1 VAETASL
8 DARLRETAPYVG
20 IGPTPIRRSGAG
32 PSLAPRLKA
41 RAVPGAVR
49 RRTAVRVEIWSDIVC
64 PWCYIGK
71 RRFERAL
78 EDFPHADKVEIVHRA
93 FQLNPSAPQG
103 AVVPRLTYL
112 MQKYGWSTAQAEEMN
127 TRMEKTAAGEGLVYN
142 LSELMSGNTK
152 DAHRLL
158 LVAGDPE
165 LQGDLLERFYRAY
178 FTEGRSLF
186 DRDSLLALAID
197 AGMEEARVAAT
208 LESDEGE
215 ALVLADLLE
224 SRTRGITGVPFFV
237 IEGRYSISGA
247 QARTV
252 FADAITRAWA
262 DTHHDA

>member
-1 VAETASL
+1 M
-8 DARLRETAPYVG
+8 
-20 IGPTPIRRSGAG
+20 
-32 PSLAPRLKA
+32 
-41 RAVPGAVR
+41 
-49 RRTAVRVEIWSDIVC
+49 RVEIWSDIVC

-78 EDFPHADKVEIVHRA
+78 EGFPHADEVEIAHRA

-103 AVVPRLTYL
+103 TVVPRLTYL

-127 TRMEKTAAGEGLVYN
+127 TRMEKTAASEGLEYN
-142 LSELMSGNTK
+142 LSGIMSGNTK

-158 LVAGDPE
+158 LVTDDQE

-178 FTEGRSLF
+178 FTERRSLF
-186 DRDSLLALAID
+186 DRNSLLALAGEAGID
-197 AGMEEARVAAT
+197 AARAVAT

-215 ALVLADLLE
+215 SLVLADLLE
-224 SRTRGITGVPFFV
+224 SRTRAITGVPFFV
-237 IEGRYSISGA
+237 IDGRYSISGA

-262 DTHHDA
+262 EAHHDD